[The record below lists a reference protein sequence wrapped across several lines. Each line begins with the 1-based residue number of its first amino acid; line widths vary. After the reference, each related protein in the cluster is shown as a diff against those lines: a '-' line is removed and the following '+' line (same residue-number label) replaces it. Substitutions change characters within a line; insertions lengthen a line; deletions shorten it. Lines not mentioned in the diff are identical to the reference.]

1 MVKISASEL
10 ARLVELSSLDL
21 SEDEASAMAKNL
33 EDVLGYVEQLNEV
46 DTEGVEPTYQVLPLK
61 NVWREDEIEDGVA
74 PEKLLALKDTEHFK
88 DRQIKVPR
96 VL

>member
-10 ARLVELSSLDL
+10 ARLAELSGLDL
-21 SEDEASAMAKNL
+21 TESEATTMKQDL
-33 EDVLGYVEQLNEV
+33 ERVLGYAEQLKEV
-46 DTEGVEPTYQVLPLK
+46 DTDGVEPTFQILPLE

-74 PEKLLALKDTEHFK
+74 PEKLLALKGASYVK
-88 DRQIKVPR
+88 NQQIKVPR